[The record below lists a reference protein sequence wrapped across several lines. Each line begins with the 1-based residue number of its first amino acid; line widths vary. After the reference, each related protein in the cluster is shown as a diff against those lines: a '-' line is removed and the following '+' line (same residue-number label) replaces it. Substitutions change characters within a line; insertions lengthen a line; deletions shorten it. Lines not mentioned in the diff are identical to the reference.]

1 MSTFFHLF
9 VPVLAGSLFCLASVV
24 AVSTLVLHFRRETSH
39 PLTFSLMAASVFYS
53 VAAAVIM
60 LLPQA
65 LGEVRYWLYAVSL
78 ALATLVTLTA
88 FVLHVRYGDASKGLT
103 WTYRAPFVLPA
114 WLVQTTLAL
123 QALGTN
129 HGDIQAWLFDGS
141 KFNLESR
148 FAEGITNTGLALGT
162 GVAVAGNGTLAVAR
176 RTNALVFIVPNV

>member
-1 MSTFFHLF
+1 
-9 VPVLAGSLFCLASVV
+9 V

-129 HGDIQAWLFDGS
+129 PA
-141 KFNLESR
+141 LELDVGVVIVVLWSAAV
-148 FAEGITNTGLALGT
+148 FLA
-162 GVAVAGNGTLAVAR
+162 TLYLCVR
-176 RTNALVFIVPNV
+176 VVKRSLS